1 MRIGIL
7 SLGGHEPF
15 LDSPVHCRVQAD
27 RPISLYMQPSIRV
40 AVVSEERMFREAL
53 AASLSGYEGL
63 EVTALP
69 GDGISVEGEEPSDI
83 VLIDAASDFQ
93 VALLRTWEAR
103 ERWPEAKLIAL
114 GLDRE
119 DDSVVDFI
127 EAGAQGYVLKGA
139 SPDGLV
145 EVIRSVHQGRT
156 PCSPGVVASVLARI
170 AALSGMRPDPPQR
183 KVEPLTLREREVL
196 ALLAAGLGN
205 KEVGRRLRITVQTVK
220 NHVHRILE
228 KLQVHRRREA
238 VRLAYDLGLL
248 AEPRQ
253 AAAWERRAGGQ
264 GAAGPFDGGEKA

>member
-1 MRIGIL
+1 MRIAIP
-7 SLGGHEPF
+7 LGGHEPF
-15 LDSPVHCRVQAD
+15 LDFPVHCRVQAG
-27 RPISLYMQPSIRV
+27 RSISLDMQPSIRV

-53 AASLSGYEGL
+53 AASLSVYEGL
-63 EVTALP
+63 EVTTLP
-69 GDGISVEGEEPSDI
+69 SGRISADGEEPAGV
-83 VLIDAASDFQ
+83 VLIDAASDPQ
-93 VALLRTWEAR
+93 AALLHTWQAR

-119 DDSVVDFI
+119 DDSVIDFI

-145 EVIRSVHQGRT
+145 EVIRSVHDGRT
-156 PCSPGVVASVLARI
+156 PCSSGVVASVLARI
-170 AALSGMRPDPPQR
+170 AALSGMRPDPQPR
-183 KVEPLTLREREVL
+183 EVEPLTLREREVL
-196 ALLAAGLGN
+196 GLLAAGLGN

-248 AEPRQ
+248 AEPRDTM
-253 AAAWERRAGGQ
+253 AWERQAGGH
-264 GAAGPFDGGEKA
+264 GAAGPFDEGEKA